1 MLKTISNNFFVEVH
15 QLAKLLN
22 KTPKQFQTA
31 GTKDRRAITTQRV
44 PASLFLEVCV
54 GGEYYENHVVRLKT
68 RTVDEVSLFRVTK
81 AHVLTQ
87 TLRTLWSANF
97 TSWIHVLRATQQR

>member
-1 MLKTISNNFFVEVH
+1 MLTTISNIFSVEVH

-44 PASLFLEVCV
+44 PASLFMEV
-54 GGEYYENHVVRLKT
+54 GRGEYYENHVVRLKT